1 MRAVAALLF
10 LFTLQ
15 GPAPDYATLGRQ
27 LVGEFAARQFGTI
40 EASFSPPVAQALPEA
55 KLTAIWTSILDQE
68 GAFQSISNIK
78 VVAVQGAHQVT
89 LGCTFANG
97 PLDVQASFD
106 ARGKVIGLFF
116 RAGVETA
123 APWSPPDYA
132 EPAKFHEDPVAIG
145 WGSSNVNGTLTLPN
159 GAGPFPAVI
168 LVGGS
173 GSNGENETIGSI
185 EVFKDLAW
193 GLASRGVAVLRYPK
207 SKSVAGQFTVKDEY
221 TDEAAAAIALL
232 GHQPGIDAKRIFL
245 LGHSEGGYIAPRI
258 AAKDEKSLAGIILAA
273 ANVSPLEKL
282 IVDQVR
288 YLAPLEGATPAQTD
302 MAVAA
307 AQAAAER
314 VESPSLKAGDT
325 VELAGSTMPASYFL
339 DLREYHPAAVAAQL
353 TIPILVLE
361 GALDYQVPKS
371 EFALWQRAL
380 ASHKNASFHLYP
392 SLTHLFTPAAA
403 GETLSTPSDYQRPE
417 HVDAAVV
424 RDIGNWIV
432 ASGAA
437 Q

>member
-10 LFTLQ
+10 LLTLQ

-27 LVGEFAARQFGTI
+27 LVGEFAARQFGAV
-40 EASFSPPVAQALPEA
+40 EASFSPQVAQALPEA
-55 KLTAIWTSILDQE
+55 KLTAIWTSVLDQE
-68 GAFQSISNIK
+68 GAFQSISNVK

-89 LGCTFANG
+89 VACGFAKG
-97 PLDVQASFD
+97 PLNVQASFD
-106 ARGKVIGLFF
+106 AKGKVIGLFF
-116 RAGVETA
+116 RAGEETA

-132 EPAKFHEDPVAIG
+132 EPAKFHEDPVAIA

-159 GAGPFPAVI
+159 GTGPFPAVI

-173 GSNGENETIGSI
+173 GSNGENEAVGSI

-207 SKSVAGQFTVKDEY
+207 SKNISGQYTVKDEY
-221 TDEAAAAIALL
+221 TDEATAAIALL
-232 GHQPGIDAKRIFL
+232 AHQPTIDHKRIFL

-258 AAKDEKSLAGIILAA
+258 ALQNEKALAGVILAA
-273 ANVSPLEKL
+273 ANVSPLEHL

-288 YLAPLEGATPAQTD
+288 YLAPLEGATPAQTEK
-302 MAVAA
+302 AVAA

-314 VESPSLKAGDT
+314 VESATLKPGDT
-325 VELAGSTMPASYFL
+325 VTLLGSTLPASYFL

-353 TIPILVLE
+353 RIPILVLQ
-361 GALDYQVPKS
+361 GARDYQVPKS
-371 EFALWQRAL
+371 EFTLWQEAL
-380 ASHKNASFHLYP
+380 ASHKNVSFHLYP

-403 GETLSTPSDYQRPE
+403 GEALSTPSDYQRPE

-424 RDIGNWIV
+424 RDI
-432 ASGAA
+432 ASWVLAPGSP